1 MWNLSRYKKI
11 CFFSEKIQKKNKNLL
26 SICNPYLHIIRAHP
40 FILDKYKDV
49 FLKKSFIF
57 YVISFFKNILEMKI
71 KFLAQFFYKENIND
85 NKNKYKILVLGHITN
100 FDSFSKNIDF
110 QYGNFFKE
118 NKDDIFYFYIN
129 SSKNK
134 NDKVISKK
142 KFKNIKKN
150 FFIFNYKVTT
160 LIFFKYI
167 FTLSIGFIKAICHF
181 LKIKKTNLYER
192 KFLLNTALNI
202 MTHSTLQNLIFYYKF
217 LFFVKK
223 YSIKKIVT
231 TFEGHPFEKLIFK
244 IGKENSIPVDA
255 YQHSFISKTHH
266 SIYVY
271 TSNKYQPTRI
281 LASGKNTYKI
291 FKSYFYPKIDVK
303 LIGSTKFKKY
313 NIKPKKY
320 NYFKCLVVPEGFYE
334 ETSLL
339 IRFCLDYI
347 KKYNNVE
354 FIVRLHPEVSKEK
367 LIKMNP
373 NCNFKSKYFKISD
386 NKIHDDAKSC
396 NLLLYRGSTFAADA
410 IGLGL
415 KPFYL
420 KKHNEIEID
429 SLWMFKDK
437 FKEKINN
444 IYQFNKSI
452 LKIKNKK
459 NSINIQ
465 KKTNEFS
472 ENFYGKFNYQIT
484 I

>member
-1 MWNLSRYKKI
+1 M
-11 CFFSEKIQKKNKNLL
+11 
-26 SICNPYLHIIRAHP
+26 
-40 FILDKYKDV
+40 
-49 FLKKSFIF
+49 
-57 YVISFFKNILEMKI
+57 
-71 KFLAQFFYKENIND
+71 
-85 NKNKYKILVLGHITN
+85 
-100 FDSFSKNIDF
+100 
-110 QYGNFFKE
+110 
-118 NKDDIFYFYIN
+118 
-129 SSKNK
+129 
-134 NDKVISKK
+134 
-142 KFKNIKKN
+142 
-150 FFIFNYKVTT
+150 
-160 LIFFKYI
+160 
-167 FTLSIGFIKAICHF
+167 
-181 LKIKKTNLYER
+181 
-192 KFLLNTALNI
+192 LNTALNI

-339 IRFCLDYI
+339 IKFCLDYI

-373 NCNFKSKYFKISD
+373 NCNFKNKYFKISN

-459 NSINIQ
+459 NSINTQ

-472 ENFYGKFNYQIT
+472 ESFYGKFNYEIT